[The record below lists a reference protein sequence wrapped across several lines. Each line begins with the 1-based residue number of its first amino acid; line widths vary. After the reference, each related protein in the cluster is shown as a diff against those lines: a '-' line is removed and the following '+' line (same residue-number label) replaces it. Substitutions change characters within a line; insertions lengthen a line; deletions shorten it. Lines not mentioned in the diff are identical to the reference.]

1 MIEFETLCYLQNQ
14 KTGCT
19 FVETLLR
26 KFCNEGIVR
35 YEKHRAAPARK
46 PGKFY
51 FVSVR
56 EPLDAYLSLFNF
68 GLDGKGEL
76 FERLGPAGH
85 GHLYATGIDGFG
97 TWLEFVLDAANAPLI
112 YPQRGVPLARD
123 LGLMSFRFLRLA
135 ALGFEQ
141 TGASLQDKAAI
152 RAFAKREQLVDTVI
166 RYESMVPEL
175 QKLVK
180 GPLRHAFA
188 DLPAALA
195 WLEQSPRINASTRR
209 EGKQDLALPPGLLK
223 KLHEREW
230 YLYSTHYPG
239 HKG

>member
-1 MIEFETLCYLQNQ
+1 MIEFDSLCYLQNQ

-26 KFCNEGIVR
+26 KFCSEGIVR

-46 PGKFY
+46 PGKYY

-56 EPLDAYLSLFNF
+56 EPLDAYLSLYNF

-76 FERLGPAGH
+76 FERLSAAGH
-85 GHLYATGIDGFG
+85 GHLYAAGIDGFG
-97 TWLEFVLDAANAPLI
+97 AWLEFVLDAVNAPLV
-112 YPQRGVPLARD
+112 YPQRGVSLARE

-135 ALGFEQ
+135 TLGFEQ
-141 TGASLQDKAAI
+141 AAASLQDKAAI
-152 RAFAKREQLVDTVI
+152 RAFAERERLVDTVI
-166 RYESMVPEL
+166 RYESMVQEL
-175 QKLVK
+175 QELLK

-188 DLPAALA
+188 GLPAALD

-209 EGKQDLALPPGLLK
+209 DGKQNVALPKLLLK

-230 YLYSTHYPG
+230 YLYSTHYADP
-239 HKG
+239 KG

>member
-1 MIEFETLCYLQNQ
+1 MIEFDSLCYLQNQ

-26 KFCNEGIVR
+26 KFCSEGIVR
-35 YEKHRAAPARK
+35 YEKHRAAPVRK

-56 EPLDAYLSLFNF
+56 EPLDAYLSLYNF

-76 FERLGPAGH
+76 FERLSAAGH
-85 GHLYATGIDGFG
+85 GHLYAAGIDGFG
-97 TWLEFVLDAANAPLI
+97 AWLEFVLDAVNAPLV
-112 YPQRGVPLARD
+112 YPQRGVSLARE

-135 ALGFEQ
+135 TLGFEQ
-141 TGASLQDKAAI
+141 AAASLQDKAAI
-152 RAFAKREQLVDTVI
+152 RAFAERERLVDTVI
-166 RYESMVPEL
+166 RYESMVQEL
-175 QKLVK
+175 QELLK

-188 DLPAALA
+188 GLPAALD

-209 EGKQDLALPPGLLK
+209 DGKQNVALPKLLLK

-230 YLYSTHYPG
+230 YLYSTHYADP
-239 HKG
+239 KG

>member
-1 MIEFETLCYLQNQ
+1 MIEFDSLCYLQNQ

-26 KFCNEGIVR
+26 KFCSEGIVR
-35 YEKHRAAPARK
+35 YEKHRVAPAHK
-46 PGKFY
+46 PGKYY

-56 EPLDAYLSLFNF
+56 EPLDAYLSLYNF

-76 FERLGPAGH
+76 FERLGAAGH
-85 GHLYATGIDGFG
+85 GHLYAAGIDGFG
-97 TWLEFVLDAANAPLI
+97 AWLEFVLDAVNAPLV
-112 YPQRGVPLARD
+112 YPQRGVSLAGE

-135 ALGFEQ
+135 TLGFEQ
-141 TGASLQDKAAI
+141 AAASLKDKAAI
-152 RAFAKREQLVDTVI
+152 RAFAEREWLVDTVI
-166 RYESMVPEL
+166 RYESMVQEL
-175 QKLVK
+175 QELLK

-188 DLPAALA
+188 GLPAALD

-209 EGKQDLALPPGLLK
+209 DGKQNVALPKLLLK

-230 YLYSTHYPG
+230 YLYSTHYADP
-239 HKG
+239 KG

>member
-26 KFCNEGIVR
+26 TFCSEGIVR

-56 EPLDAYLSLFNF
+56 EPLDAYLSLFNY

-76 FERLGPAGH
+76 FERLGAAGH
-85 GHLYATGIDGFG
+85 GNLYAAGIEGCAG
-97 TWLEFVLDAANAPLI
+97 WLEFVLDVANAPLI
-112 YPQRGVPLARD
+112 YPHRGMPLARD

-135 ALGFEQ
+135 TLGFEQ
-141 TGASLQDKAAI
+141 AATSLQGEAAI
-152 RAFAKREQLVDTVI
+152 RAFAKREQLVNTVI

-188 DLPAALA
+188 DVPAALA
-195 WLEQSPRINASTRR
+195 WLEQSPPINASTRR
-209 EGKQDLALPPGLLK
+209 KGNRDIALPEPLLK

-230 YLYSTHYPG
+230 YLYSTHYTG
-239 HKG
+239 DKG

>member
-1 MIEFETLCYLQNQ
+1 MIEFDSLCYLQNQ

-26 KFCNEGIVR
+26 KFCSEGIVR

-46 PGKFY
+46 PGKYY

-56 EPLDAYLSLFNF
+56 EPLDAYLSLYNF

-76 FERLGPAGH
+76 FQRLSAAGH
-85 GHLYATGIDGFG
+85 GHLYAAGIDGFG
-97 TWLEFVLDAANAPLI
+97 AWLEFVLDAVNAPLV
-112 YPQRGVPLARD
+112 YPQRGVSLARE

-135 ALGFEQ
+135 TLGFEQ
-141 TGASLQDKAAI
+141 AAASLQDKAAI
-152 RAFAKREQLVDTVI
+152 RAFAERERLVDTVI
-166 RYESMVPEL
+166 RYESMVQEL
-175 QKLVK
+175 QELLK

-188 DLPAALA
+188 GLPAALD

-209 EGKQDLALPPGLLK
+209 DGKQNVALPKLLLK

-230 YLYSTHYPG
+230 YLYSTHYADP
-239 HKG
+239 KG